1 MTKDRKT
8 VFKGFDYRHCD
19 SFAAYLG
26 RMARQGW
33 HFREW
38 ELGLIFEK
46 GQPEDAVYAVEVFS
60 GGSEY
65 DTRPE
70 PKTQE
75 FAEYCEAAGWFLV
88 DAKRKFC
95 IFKRIRDDAVPI
107 LTDEERLENIAKAE
121 RPEIWQRVGTA
132 AVFTVTQWANYGIT
146 FERYIFSNMYVMVTA
161 VWSLLLIM
169 ALLRCGLFY
178 LWQHRCREKLRRGE
192 ELVFGKGGQVFAEG
206 WYSRL
211 TSFVLIAQL
220 VILILAGQPELV
232 VFYALVIGALVLM
245 GALIAKFRPD
255 AVSNQIIQ
263 VIASALLLLG
273 TLCFCMLL
281 VFSEPDDEKKVPEA
295 PLTYAH
301 IGVTMPAP
309 ELRSQDQLESFFGNW
324 FYYNL
329 DYGEDYL
336 YYDVYASE
344 YGWVL
349 DKVWA
354 AETDGKA
361 NETRTD
367 CTGDWGSE
375 NAFRNGAGDYLVRY
389 EGKILV
395 LCGSEEAPLTQQQ
408 IDIIREKLDL
418 R

>member
-1 MTKDRKT
+1 MAKDRKT

-38 ELGLIFEK
+38 GLGLIFEK
-46 GQPEDAVYAVEVFS
+46 GQPEDAVYAVEVFTD
-60 GGSEY
+60 GSEY

-70 PKTQE
+70 PKTKE
-75 FAEYCEAAGWFLV
+75 FAEYCEAGGWALV

-107 LTDEERLENIAKAE
+107 LTDGERLENIAKAE
-121 RPEIWQRVGTA
+121 RPEVWQRVGTA
-132 AVFTVTQWANYGIT
+132 VIFTAMQWTNYST
-146 FERYIFSNMYVMVTA
+146 AFERYIFSDISVMVTV

-178 LWQHRCREKLRRGE
+178 LWQYRCRRQIAEGKRLF
-192 ELVFGKGGQVFAEG
+192 FGTEQQAFAEG

-211 TSFVLIAQL
+211 TGFILIAQL
-220 VILILAGQPELV
+220 VILILAGQPTLV
-232 VFYALVIGALVLM
+232 VFYALVIGTLLLM
-245 GALIAKFRPD
+245 GALVAKFRPD
-255 AVSNQIIQ
+255 AISNQIIQ
-263 VIASALLLLG
+263 VITSALLLLG

-281 VFSEPDDEKKVPEA
+281 VFAEPDEEKEVPEA
-295 PLTYAH
+295 PLTYEH

-324 FYYNL
+324 LYYNL

-336 YYDVYASE
+336 YYDVYVSE

-349 DKVWA
+349 DRVWA
-354 AETDGKA
+354 AETDGKV

-367 CTGDWGSE
+367 CTGDWGAE

-389 EGKILV
+389 EDKILV
-395 LCGSEEAPLTQQQ
+395 LCGSEEAPLNREQ